1 MVTLIPKPVKK
12 YECIGIV
19 AASGPV
25 DQQLLL
31 DGLRNIH
38 YMGFDSFTG
47 SNIFKRKNYLAGD
60 DVARASDLNA
70 ALADPAIGLI
80 MFARGGYGIMRILED
95 IDLGAIR
102 KNPKI
107 MIGMSDL
114 TALSLSL
121 FRRCGLITFAGP
133 MIATENGVNMDK
145 MSMDSLISSITTDLR
160 GRELMQPDVKSVRVI
175 RAGLAGGRLLGGC
188 LSMVTA
194 LLGTNHIPDF
204 SDAIMFLEDVNEP
217 LYRIDRMFMQLK
229 LNGIFEKIGG
239 LVLGH
244 FAGPD
249 GENQRSA
256 VETLVLELTQEYRF
270 PVLSGFPHGHVLP
283 NLTLPHGSF
292 VTMDTSKHSLLIT
305 EGNC

>member
-1 MVTLIPKPVKK
+1 MITLIPKPVKK
-12 YECIGIV
+12 YDCIGIV

-31 DGLRNIH
+31 DGLRSIH

-47 SNIFKRKNYLAGD
+47 RNIFKRKNYLAGD
-60 DVARASDLNA
+60 DALRASDLNN
-70 ALADPAIGLI
+70 ALADPAISSI

-95 IDLGAIR
+95 IDLDVIR
-102 KNPKI
+102 RNPKI
-107 MIGMSDL
+107 MVGMSDL

-145 MSMDSLISSITTDLR
+145 MSMDSLISSITTDLP
-160 GRELMQPDVKSVRVI
+160 GRELIQPDVESVHVI
-175 RAGLAGGRLLGGC
+175 RPGLASGRLLGGC

-217 LYRIDRMFMQLK
+217 LYRIDRMLMQLK

-244 FAGPD
+244 FVGSD
-249 GENQRSA
+249 GENQMSA
-256 VETLVLELTQEYRF
+256 VETLVLELTQKSGF
-270 PVLSGFPHGHVLP
+270 PVISGFPHGHVLP
-283 NLTLPHGSF
+283 NLTLPHGSL
-292 VTMDTSKHSLLIT
+292 VTLDTSKRSLLVT
-305 EGNC
+305 ESNC